1 MLSVWSCPKFCCLV
15 KGLVKPFGK
24 AIFPLLVC
32 GKIVMLLNPLPDD
45 KILDWSKLTAFA
57 DDKFKVTKMRFSLFG
72 RVENT
77 GGKGEN
83 AGYQHFLLFLQCFPK
98 PSP

>member
-1 MLSVWSCPKFCCLV
+1 MEQQRNDFRQML
-15 KGLVKPFGK
+15 PFWIG
-24 AIFPLLVC
+24 P
-32 GKIVMLLNPLPDD
+32 KIVVWYSVNPLPDD
-45 KILDWSKLTAFA
+45 RILDWSKLTAFA